1 VVVRGE
7 EGRVSMVTMA
17 GMAMA
22 WPCLAL
28 LLEMLCKKE
37 VEGTRGHVGTKCEGF
52 RVRQTL
58 FQIVL
63 V

>member
-1 VVVRGE
+1 
-7 EGRVSMVTMA
+7 MA
-17 GMAMA
+17 GMPLA

-28 LLEMLCKKE
+28 LLEVLCKEE